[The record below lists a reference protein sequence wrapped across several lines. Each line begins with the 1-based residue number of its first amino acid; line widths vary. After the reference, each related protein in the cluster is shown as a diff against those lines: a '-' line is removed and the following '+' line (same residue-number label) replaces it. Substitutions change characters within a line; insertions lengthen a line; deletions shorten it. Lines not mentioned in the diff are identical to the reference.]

1 MKHTIRAFGFACK
14 GFVACFK
21 EERSFR
27 IEIVITV
34 LVFAF
39 GIYLK
44 LSSIEWAILSIT
56 AFFVLAVEALNT
68 ALEDLCNKVEPN
80 QDPAIGKV
88 KDISAAAVLL
98 AVIGAVLVAL
108 FIFIPYF

>member
-1 MKHTIRAFGFACK
+1 MSHLIKAFGYALK
-14 GFVACFK
+14 GIVATIK

-27 IEIVITV
+27 IEIVITI
-34 LVFAF
+34 LVFVS
-39 GIYLK
+39 GLYLG

-80 QDPAIGKV
+80 RDPTIGKV

-98 AVIGAVLVAL
+98 VVIGAILVAL
-108 FIFIPYF
+108 FIFVPYF